1 MAGIRCSLKH
11 RFLSYPFILDIVNT
25 HVNINCIMREII
37 FYRTSTGYCPVEK
50 FLDLL
55 PSKHAQKVSWVL
67 SLIEEL
73 PMVPKQYF
81 KKLVNTDDI
90 WEVRVKSGGNAYRLL
105 GFFVCANLVV
115 LDYAFQKKTQKTPQ
129 NAIKTAEGRKR
140 DYFKRRIG
148 NE

>member
-1 MAGIRCSLKH
+1 M
-11 RFLSYPFILDIVNT
+11 
-25 HVNINCIMREII
+25 MREII

-55 PSKHAQKVSWVL
+55 PSKHSKKVSWVL
-67 SLIEEL
+67 SLIEDL

-90 WEVRVKSGGNAYRLL
+90 WEIRVKSGGEAYRLL
-105 GFFVCANLVV
+105 GFLDGSNLVV
-115 LDYAFQKKTQKTPQ
+115 LDYAFQKKTQKTTQ
-129 NAIKTAEGRKR
+129 NAIKTAERRKR
-140 DYFKRRIG
+140 DYFKRRTG